1 MMKICGLD
9 HMHISRLIYK
19 EIRLA
24 IIYSLIASSVSYH
37 IMTSRMLRQEVLEYL
52 ILAKS

>member
-1 MMKICGLD
+1 MMKIGGLED
-9 HMHISRLIYK
+9 MHISRLIYK

-37 IMTSRMLRQEVLEYL
+37 LTSRMLRQEVLEYL